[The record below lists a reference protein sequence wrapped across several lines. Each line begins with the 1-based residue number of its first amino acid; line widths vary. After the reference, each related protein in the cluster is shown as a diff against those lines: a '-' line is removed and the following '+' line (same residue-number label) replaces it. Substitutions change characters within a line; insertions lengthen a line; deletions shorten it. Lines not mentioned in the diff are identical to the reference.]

1 MRLGPRI
8 PSPSYR
14 DKLARE
20 GPSCHLDL
28 RCDPAEVLGLG
39 RVSQGF
45 IDFSNS
51 CLQLLDLQGSLL
63 AGRSG
68 SPVTT
73 VMPGALKNISGVYE
87 ATQLLL
93 QFGALLQS
101 FFVSSVDIFLPPR

>member
-1 MRLGPRI
+1 
-8 PSPSYR
+8 
-14 DKLARE
+14 
-20 GPSCHLDL
+20 
-28 RCDPAEVLGLG
+28 VLGLG

-51 CLQLLDLQGSLL
+51 GLQLLDLQGGLL